1 MRRVFTDSDYQAL
14 GSNATEQDLPAEDL
28 PPEYLTYDD
37 DHDLDPDHG
46 DLEVT
51 PEIGDNYHSAEIL
64 IVYGGT
70 MTKWPVTSWKRDV
83 DSNPIGWAH
92 VTLSFTHNNMLLSFR
107 MVMRPNRLPPWLQ
120 NQYMHSVTPMG
131 ASMFYLNPLLTTEGL
146 TQQSNYATNKL
157 SKTTDTLIW
166 DAIS

>member
-1 MRRVFTDSDYQAL
+1 VTNVGSALTANILKSNWQTVCRLTLQHLTNKETHCTIHQEMRRVFTDSDYQAL

-70 MTKWPVTSWKRDV
+70 MTK
-83 DSNPIGWAH
+83 
-92 VTLSFTHNNMLLSFR
+92 
-107 MVMRPNRLPPWLQ
+107 
-120 NQYMHSVTPMG
+120 
-131 ASMFYLNPLLTTEGL
+131 
-146 TQQSNYATNKL
+146 
-157 SKTTDTLIW
+157 
-166 DAIS
+166 